1 MLLSNLRE
9 KVRVKMEQNAEVSL
23 GIIVRWVDNCFLN
36 GIDGNK
42 KEKGVKRHVVVDK
55 NGFLLAVVMV
65 TIACVH
71 DSKAVYLLTRYLREL
86 CCNIKIILSDAGYRG
101 EIADKIKIA
110 FGYMLEIVVN
120 GDKVNTFKP
129 IGKRWGVERI
139 FAWFGNYR
147 RDNNGIQFSSCRII
161 PKQND
166 SWAERLF
173 CIEGD
178 FVS

>member
-1 MLLSNLRE
+1 
-9 KVRVKMEQNAEVSL
+9 
-23 GIIVRWVDNCFLN
+23 
-36 GIDGNK
+36 
-42 KEKGVKRHVVVDK
+42 
-55 NGFLLAVVMV
+55 MV

-71 DSKAVYLLTRYLREL
+71 DSKAVYLLTRNLREL